1 MKEISDLKSFR
12 DAFIGGISLF
22 LEKEGYQYK
31 KSKDVFIKLN
41 DAHQFSIFIYMY
53 RRAGFI
59 EVETKVYYCN
69 ITIENK
75 LKEIGIKVLDD
86 KVWGGSIKFIS
97 EYYFGTEYPDKYTNL
112 IYEFGEETLP
122 LIQTW
127 LGYFTS
133 IIEPFLKDCTN
144 PVILNKIV
152 NEERID
158 TSGLNTSY
166 EKRVLRFY
174 YVGKMA
180 GLNDDELKKLFEL
193 YEERLINLDANYLPK
208 FIEMKNK
215 VIL

>member
-12 DAFIGGISLF
+12 DAFVGGISLS

-31 KSKDVFIKLN
+31 KSKEVFTKLN
-41 DAHQFSIFIYMY
+41 NDHQFSIFIYMY

-59 EVETKVYYCN
+59 EVETRVYYCN
-69 ITIENK
+69 TTIEKK

-97 EYYFGTEYPDKYTNL
+97 EYYFGAEYPDKYTNL

-127 LGYFTS
+127 LAYLSS

-152 NEERID
+152 NEEKID

-180 GLNDDELKKLFEL
+180 GLSDDELRKLFEL
-193 YEERLINLDANYLPK
+193 YENQLIKLNANYLPK